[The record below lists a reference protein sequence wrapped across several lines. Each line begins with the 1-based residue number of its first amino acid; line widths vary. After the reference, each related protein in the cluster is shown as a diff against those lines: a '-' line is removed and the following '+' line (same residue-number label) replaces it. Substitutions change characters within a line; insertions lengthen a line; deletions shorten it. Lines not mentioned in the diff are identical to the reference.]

1 MTTAYGCL
9 YVEPYLDFAEIVA
22 GSYDPLNPDEHEQRI
37 GISKVEKHEDFNVD
51 TLENDICIITL
62 ASDITLQDGL

>member
-1 MTTAYGCL
+1 MTTAYGCS

-22 GSYDPLNPDEHEQRI
+22 GGYDPLDPDEHVQHI
-37 GISKVEKHEDFNVD
+37 NISKVEKHEDFNVD

-62 ASDITLQDGL
+62 ASDIILDEGL